1 MKRLLT
7 YTCAAL
13 MSVGAMAQTDVTPFI
28 PGSTLDGINY
38 YLPKTAIRLVVE
50 VEETTV
56 TPGELAKYAFN
67 YLRLKDVP
75 REVSKTYTM
84 KGVAM
89 ETYGTPDRKKAY
101 NVKVKSKT
109 IAPLVGLTNDGILLS
124 INREAKAQ
132 DRLSAVP
139 KDIPAEQPIDARR
152 FYTQEMLT
160 AGSTAKLAE
169 LCSQEIYDLRDSR
182 NDLIKGEADN
192 TPKDGAQ
199 LQLMLNQLDLQAA
212 ALESLFKGTTTKS
225 THYVV
230 LNIVPEKETETIAF
244 RFSKHLGVVEN
255 NDLSGEPIYLNIK
268 PLNNIPPVIENFD
281 ITKKKDKMEKG
292 VFYNM
297 PAIEVV
303 SLYTDQ
309 QQLAKMECPMGQFGT
324 VEILSDA
331 LFNKNVTTKVS
342 FYQKTGG
349 IEKLDN

>member
-13 MSVGAMAQTDVTPFI
+13 MSMGAMAQTDITSFV
-28 PGSTLDGINY
+28 PGSTLEGVNY
-38 YLPKTAIRLVVE
+38 FLPKTAVRLVVE

-75 REVSKTYTM
+75 RETTTTYTL
-84 KGVAM
+84 KGIEM
-89 ETYGTPDRKKAY
+89 DTYGTPDRKKAY

-109 IAPLVGLTNDGILLS
+109 LAPLVGLTNDGILLS
-124 INREAKAQ
+124 INREAAPQ
-132 DRLSAVP
+132 QGLSPIPEDVP
-139 KDIPAEQPIDARR
+139 EEKPIDPRR
-152 FYTQEMLT
+152 YYTQEMLT

-199 LQLMLNQLDLQAA
+199 LQLMLNQLDMQAN
-212 ALESLFKGTTTKS
+212 ALESLFKGTTTRS
-225 THYVV
+225 THYIV
-230 LNIVPEKETETIAF
+230 LNIVPEKESETIAF
-244 RFSKHLGVVEN
+244 RFSKHLGVVDS

-268 PLNNIPPVIENFD
+268 PLNNLPAAVENSD
-281 ITKKKDKMEKG
+281 IAKKKEKMDKG

-297 PAIEVV
+297 PALEVV
-303 SLYTDQ
+303 SLYSDQ
-309 QQLAKMECPMGQFGT
+309 HQYAKMECPMGQFGT
-324 VEILSDA
+324 VEVLSDA
-331 LFNKNVTTKVS
+331 LFNKNVTTKIS
-342 FYQKTGG
+342 FYQKTGAV
-349 IEKLDN
+349 EKVEN